1 MRRTARLMASA
12 ATLEQPIMP
21 SATPLPRGP
30 SHLVLFGAEDL
41 LDAVGCPVCRYTA
54 EAGDRFFGWFA
65 LEGHAEASM
74 ITRLCRSLGCCP
86 AHTRVLLSQPGAE
99 GRMTAVGTY
108 LMRAAA
114 GYLADGRPPPEPCLA
129 CTRDTEAAQ
138 RALGTLLTGLR
149 DDGVRERY
157 RDADGMC
164 LPHLRVALR
173 QSRRRL
179 TAWLADDMRS
189 RRAAGPP
196 ELAVLAG
203 RDADAEVR
211 VRLRAAL
218 PPAPA
223 GDVCPACLFAA
234 HAERD
239 ALARAAEEA
248 AGLCPAHLRDACTGP
263 APGPEP
269 IKEPGECAACR
280 AVSAAEGRV
289 LGIAGDRAAAGPPP
303 GLCVR
308 HVLALR
314 RHDPRAAGAAARAAG
329 RRTEAVRQ
337 ELEEAF
343 RKRTWA
349 HRHDPRGGEMT
360 AWRRAPLVLDGRV
373 YGGGPPGP
381 L

>member
-1 MRRTARLMASA
+1 MASA
-12 ATLEQPIMP
+12 AHLEPSIMP
-21 SATPLPRGP
+21 SATPFPRGP
-30 SHLVLFGAEDL
+30 SHLALFGAEDL
-41 LDAVGCPVCRYTA
+41 LGAAGCPVCQYTA
-54 EAGDRFFGWFA
+54 EASDRFFGWFA
-65 LEGHAEASM
+65 LEGHGEAST

-114 GYLADGRPPPEPCLA
+114 GYLADGTSPPEPCLA
-129 CTRDTEAAQ
+129 CSRDTEAAQ

-149 DDGVRERY
+149 DDDLLRDRY
-157 RDADGMC
+157 RDADGLC
-164 LPHLRVALR
+164 LPHLRAALR

-179 TAWLADDMRS
+179 AAWLTDDMRS
-189 RRAAGPP
+189 RLATAPP
-196 ELAVLAG
+196 GLAVLAG
-203 RDADAEVR
+203 QDAEVR
-211 VRLRAAL
+211 ARLRTAL
-218 PPAPA
+218 PPAPV

-234 HAERD
+234 HTERD

-248 AGLCPAHLRDACTGP
+248 AALCPAHLRDAGTGP
-263 APGPEP
+263 TPGPGSVE
-269 IKEPGECAACR
+269 EPGECRACR
-280 AVSAAEGRV
+280 AVSAAEARV
-289 LGIAGDRAAAGPPP
+289 LGMADARGPAGSPP

-314 RHDPRAAGAAARAAG
+314 RRDPHAAGAAARAAAH
-329 RRTEAVRQ
+329 RTEAVRQ

-349 HRHDPRGGEMT
+349 HRHEPRGGEMT

-373 YGGGPPGP
+373 YGGGPPGR

>member
-1 MRRTARLMASA
+1 
-12 ATLEQPIMP
+12 MP

-30 SHLVLFGAEDL
+30 SHLALFGAEDL
-41 LDAVGCPVCRYTA
+41 LAAVGCPVCRYTA

-99 GRMTAVGTY
+99 GRMTAVGIY

-114 GYLADGRPPPEPCLA
+114 SCLDDGTLPPDPCLA
-129 CTRDTEAAQ
+129 CTRDAEAAQ

-149 DDGVRERY
+149 DDDLRDRY
-157 RDADGMC
+157 RDADGLC
-164 LPHLRVALR
+164 LPHLRAALR
-173 QSRRRL
+173 HSRRRL

-189 RRAAGPP
+189 RLAAGPP
-196 ELAVLAG
+196 GLAILAG
-203 RDADAEVR
+203 QDPDAEVR
-211 VRLRAAL
+211 ARLRATL
-218 PPAPA
+218 PPAPG

-239 ALARAAEEA
+239 ALARPAEA
-248 AGLCPAHLRDACTGP
+248 AAALCPAHLRDACATP
-263 APGPEP
+263 APSPGTV
-269 IKEPGECAACR
+269 KEPGECPACR
-280 AVSAAEGRV
+280 AVSAAEDRV
-289 LGIAGDRAAAGPPP
+289 LGIVGAQAPAGRTPD
-303 GLCVR
+303 LCVR

-314 RHDPRAAGAAARAAG
+314 RRDRRAAGAAARAAA
-329 RRTEAVRQ
+329 RRIEAVLR

-349 HRHDPRGGEMT
+349 HRHEPRGREMT
-360 AWRRAPLVLDGRV
+360 AWQRAPLVLDGRV
-373 YGGGPPGP
+373 YGGGPPGR